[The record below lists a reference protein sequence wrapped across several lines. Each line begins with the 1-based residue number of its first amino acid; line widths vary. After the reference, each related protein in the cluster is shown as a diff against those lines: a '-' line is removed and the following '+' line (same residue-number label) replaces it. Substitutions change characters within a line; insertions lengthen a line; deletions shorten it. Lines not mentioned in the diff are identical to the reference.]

1 MKALVLFSGGVDSS
15 TCLALAVKKYGSE
28 NVVALS
34 VSYGQ
39 KHTKEIQ
46 AANAVADYYGV
57 EHIKLD
63 LSLIF
68 KYSDCSLLA
77 QSKEEIPH
85 ESYAEQLEK
94 TDGSPVSTYV
104 PFRNGLFIAAA
115 ASVALSKDCGVILY
129 GAHADDSAGNAYPDC
144 SPAFNEAMNKAV
156 WEGSGGQVKIEAP
169 FVGMNKA
176 QVVKTGLELGVPYD
190 LTWSCYEGGEV
201 PCGTCG
207 TCRDRLAAFEANGVT
222 DPLNDPKSIKEIF
235 DIMKTW
241 KNLRGEIRFENGEFG
256 EQIIWNVADGL
267 RLWIALEESDGIAF
281 DGTIGVFDPKNLDN
295 GCHWHIDLYQIYSE
309 LRDIN
314 SGKIEFAYVKCGL
327 GKKKVRLEQYRAD
340 SVGDKQRSDVIRYL
354 GKKDGKKITEEI

>member
-15 TCLALAVKKYGSE
+15 TCLALAVKDYGAE

-34 VSYGQ
+34 VFYGQ

-68 KYSDCSLLA
+68 QYSDCSLLA

-94 TDGSPVSTYV
+94 TEGSPVSTYV

-169 FVGMNKA
+169 FVGMNKS

-207 TCRDRLAAFEANGVT
+207 TCRDRLAAFEENGVT
-222 DPLNDPKSIKEIF
+222 DPLNDPKSVKEIF

-241 KNLRGEIRFENGEFG
+241 KNLRGEIRLENGEFG
-256 EQIIWNVADGL
+256 EQIIWDVADGL
-267 RLWIALEESDGIAF
+267 RLWIVLEESDGTVF

-295 GCHWHIDLYQIYSE
+295 GCHWHIDLYQMYSE

-340 SVGDKQRSDVIRYL
+340 AVGDKKRPDVIGYL

>member
-15 TCLALAVKKYGSE
+15 TCLALAVKDYGAE

-34 VSYGQ
+34 VFYGQ

-68 KYSDCSLLA
+68 QYSDCSLLA

-85 ESYAEQLEK
+85 ESYAEQIKK
-94 TDGSPVSTYV
+94 TEGSPVSTYV

-169 FVGMNKA
+169 FVGMNKS

-207 TCRDRLAAFEANGVT
+207 TCRDRLAAFDANGVT

-241 KNLRGEIRFENGEFG
+241 KNLRGEIRLERNENEDF
-256 EQIIWNVADGL
+256 ILWNIADDL
-267 RLWIALEESDGIAF
+267 RIEISVTPY
-281 DGTIGVFDPKNLDN
+281 DGTICVFDPNADKINFDN
-295 GCHWHIDLYQIYSE
+295 TYHWHPNLYELYGDL
-309 LRDIN
+309 RAIN
-314 SGKIEFAYVKCGL
+314 SGKIEFAYIKYGF
-327 GKKKVRLEQYRAD
+327 GKKKEQLRAFRAEFF
-340 SVGDKQRSDVIRYL
+340 GDKQRSDVIRYL

>member
-15 TCLALAVKKYGSE
+15 TCLALAVKKYGKE

-34 VSYGQ
+34 VFYGQ

-46 AANAVADYYGV
+46 AADAVADYYGA

-169 FVGMNKA
+169 FVGMNKS
-176 QVVKTGLELGVPYD
+176 QVVKTGLELGVPYE
-190 LTWSCYEGGEV
+190 LTWSCYEGGDI

-207 TCRDRLAAFEANGVT
+207 TCRDRLAAFAENGVT
-222 DPLNDPKSIKEIF
+222 DPLNDPKSVKEIF

-241 KNLRGEIRFENGEFG
+241 KNLRGEIRLENKDGEDF
-256 EQIIWNVADGL
+256 IMWNIANDL
-267 RLWIALEESDGIAF
+267 RLEISISPY
-281 DGTIGVFDPKNLDN
+281 DGTIFVFDRNADSVNFDN
-295 GCHWHIDLYQIYSE
+295 TYHWHLNLYELYSD
-309 LRDIN
+309 LRDVN
-314 SGKIEFAYVKCGL
+314 SGKIEFAYMKYGF
-327 GKKKVRLEQYRAD
+327 GKKKVHLRAGTFD
-340 SVGDKQRSDVIRYL
+340 DKWRSDVVRYL
-354 GKKDGKKITEEI
+354 GKE

>member
-34 VSYGQ
+34 VFYGQ

-46 AANAVADYYGV
+46 AANAVAEHYGV

-68 KYSDCSLLA
+68 QYSDCSLLS

-104 PFRNGLFIAAA
+104 PFRNGLFISAA
-115 ASVALSKDCGVILY
+115 ASVALSKDCGVIFY

-176 QVVKTGLELGVPYD
+176 QVVKTGLELGVPYE

-201 PCGTCG
+201 PCGVCG
-207 TCRDRLAAFEANGVT
+207 TCRDRLAAFEENGVK
-222 DPLNDPKSIKEIF
+222 DPARSPRCDVLPQ
-235 DIMKTW
+235 
-241 KNLRGEIRFENGEFG
+241 R
-256 EQIIWNVADGL
+256 
-267 RLWIALEESDGIAF
+267 
-281 DGTIGVFDPKNLDN
+281 TI
-295 GCHWHIDLYQIYSE
+295 
-309 LRDIN
+309 
-314 SGKIEFAYVKCGL
+314 
-327 GKKKVRLEQYRAD
+327 
-340 SVGDKQRSDVIRYL
+340 
-354 GKKDGKKITEEI
+354 